1 MQRRHFLQCVAV
13 GTLAAIA
20 SVPKASAQMR
30 GMQGMGMGGMM
41 GRWITPG
48 SAWLT
53 GLPLQRLDVLK
64 NTSPVADAFEGA
76 LVAAPYLASL
86 VSGHLT
92 ELWGYNDAFP
102 GPIVELREGQRVA
115 IDFANRLGLDS
126 TVHWHGH
133 AGRRHHDRQ
142 GWSRF
147 IMKRQSLSQEVLE
160 TDGRA
165 YAMATA
171 GPYFSQRTE
180 RTIELEDGSRRNGG

>member
-1 MQRRHFLQCVAV
+1 VQRRHFLQCVAV

-76 LVAAPYLASL
+76 LVAAPYLAS
-86 VSGHLT
+86 
-92 ELWGYNDAFP
+92 
-102 GPIVELREGQRVA
+102 
-115 IDFANRLGLDS
+115 
-126 TVHWHGH
+126 
-133 AGRRHHDRQ
+133 
-142 GWSRF
+142 
-147 IMKRQSLSQEVLE
+147 
-160 TDGRA
+160 
-165 YAMATA
+165 
-171 GPYFSQRTE
+171 
-180 RTIELEDGSRRNGG
+180 